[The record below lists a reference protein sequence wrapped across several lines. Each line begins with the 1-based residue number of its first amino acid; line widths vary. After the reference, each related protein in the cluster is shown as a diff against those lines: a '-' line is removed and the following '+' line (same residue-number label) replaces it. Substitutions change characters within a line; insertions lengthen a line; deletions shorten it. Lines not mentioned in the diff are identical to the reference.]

1 MAACFGPP
9 YGKEKIMENNK
20 SQVAFLLEFDR
31 LFGDVEWQDK
41 VYVQSMLMDLV
52 EIVSLDEEY
61 QKTMA
66 ESSEG
71 EARRACEKAVERAML
86 NNTLD
91 MMELYK
97 QFKMNP
103 KFRECLIRNVEE
115 ESRLKHMSVGD
126 EFIPYET
133 NKERI
138 A

>member
-1 MAACFGPP
+1 
-9 YGKEKIMENNK
+9 MENNK

-41 VYVQSMLMDLV
+41 VYVQSMLMDLF

-61 QKTMA
+61 QKTMT
-66 ESSEG
+66 ESGEE
-71 EARRACEKAVERAML
+71 EARKACEKAVERAML

-115 ESRLKHMSVGD
+115 EGR
-126 EFIPYET
+126 
-133 NKERI
+133 
-138 A
+138 

>member
-1 MAACFGPP
+1 
-9 YGKEKIMENNK
+9 MENNK
-20 SQVAFLLEFDR
+20 AHVAFLLEFDR

-41 VYVQSMLMDLV
+41 VYVQSMLMDLF

-61 QKTMA
+61 QKTMT
-66 ESSEG
+66 ESSEE
-71 EARRACEKAVERAML
+71 EARKACEKAVERAML

-115 ESRLKHMSVGD
+115 ESR
-126 EFIPYET
+126 
-133 NKERI
+133 
-138 A
+138 

>member
-1 MAACFGPP
+1 
-9 YGKEKIMENNK
+9 MENNK

-41 VYVQSMLMDLV
+41 VYVQGMLMDLF

-66 ESSEG
+66 ESSEK
-71 EARRACEKAVERAML
+71 EARKACEKAVERAML

-115 ESRLKHMSVGD
+115 ESR
-126 EFIPYET
+126 
-133 NKERI
+133 
-138 A
+138 